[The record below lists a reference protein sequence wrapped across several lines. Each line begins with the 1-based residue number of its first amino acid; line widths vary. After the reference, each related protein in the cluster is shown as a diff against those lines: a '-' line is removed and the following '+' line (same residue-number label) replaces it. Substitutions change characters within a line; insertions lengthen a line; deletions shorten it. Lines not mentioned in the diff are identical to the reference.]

1 MSPDSTTDALKQAWR
16 QQPTSGPTI
25 TLADLKKGAG
35 RFQFGIG
42 IRNLIE
48 YAAAVVVVISYSQM
62 LLKFQEP
69 LVKIGCVL
77 TVIATLYVVVQVHVR
92 LSSQKAPADAL
103 GASFLDYHRAAV
115 LRQID
120 GHRGVARWYMAPFVP
135 GFSLFIIQSMLDG
148 KWAGAFGLS
157 AGFAVIALGGIWLN
171 HWGARRL
178 ERKLAELDAAIPGSE
193 LDKRTAA

>member
-42 IRNLIE
+42 IRNLVE
-48 YAAAVVVVISYSQM
+48 YVAAVIVVISYSQM
-62 LLKFQEP
+62 LLKFESP
-69 LVKIGCVL
+69 LVKLGCVL
-77 TVIATLYVVVQVHVR
+77 IVIATLYVVVQIHVR

-115 LRQID
+115 LRQIE
-120 GHRGVARWYMAPFVP
+120 GHRGVARWYMAPFLP
-135 GFSLFIIQSMLDG
+135 GMSCFVISSLLQR
-148 KWAGAFGLS
+148 KWGEAIGLS
-157 AGFAVIALGGIWLN
+157 AMLSVVMLGGIWLN
-171 HWGARRL
+171 HWAARRL
-178 ERKLAELDAAIPGSE
+178 ERKLAELDAAIPGGE
-193 LDKRTAA
+193 LDKRSAA